1 MDFKVAFELTK
12 DIKKVKGVISVVYPG
27 AAASKTLNTIDLIV
41 VYSNKSE
48 TSVHEV
54 ENLLNDKNSLSNKDF
69 KNIGINKP
77 TTPTQPKEP
86 SSLIK
91 DEKKDIKEIRK

>member
-1 MDFKVAFELTK
+1 MKLLL
-12 DIKKVKGVISVVYPG
+12 II
-27 AAASKTLNTIDLIV
+27 TIFL
-41 VYSNKSE
+41 S
-48 TSVHEV
+48 
-54 ENLLNDKNSLSNKDF
+54 NLLFSLSNKDF

>member
-1 MDFKVAFELTK
+1 MKLLL
-12 DIKKVKGVISVVYPG
+12 II
-27 AAASKTLNTIDLIV
+27 TIFL
-41 VYSNKSE
+41 SNLLFADSNYNKNYNGKIDMHGGKSE
-48 TSVHEV
+48 
-54 ENLLNDKNSLSNKDF
+54 NILNDKNSLSNKDF

>member
-1 MDFKVAFELTK
+1 MKLLLIITIFLSNLLFAD
-12 DIKKVKGVISVVYPG
+12 SNY
-27 AAASKTLNTIDLIV
+27 SKNYSGKIDMHGG
-41 VYSNKSE
+41 KS
-48 TSVHEV
+48 

-86 SSLIK
+86 SNLIK

>member
-1 MDFKVAFELTK
+1 MKIL
-12 DIKKVKGVISVVYPG
+12 
-27 AAASKTLNTIDLIV
+27 LIV
-41 VYSNKSE
+41 TTLFANILFANYNYMIQDNGKIDMHGGKSE
-48 TSVHEV
+48 
-54 ENLLNDKNSLSNKDF
+54 NLIDEKNSLSNKDF

>member
-1 MDFKVAFELTK
+1 MKLLL
-12 DIKKVKGVISVVYPG
+12 II
-27 AAASKTLNTIDLIV
+27 TIFLSNLLFSDSNYNKN
-41 VYSNKSE
+41 YSGKIDMHGGKSE
-48 TSVHEV
+48 
-54 ENLLNDKNSLSNKDF
+54 NILNDKNSLSNKDF

>member
-1 MDFKVAFELTK
+1 MKLLLIITIFL
-12 DIKKVKGVISVVYPG
+12 
-27 AAASKTLNTIDLIV
+27 LNLLFADSNYNKNYSRKIDMHGG
-41 VYSNKSE
+41 KSE
-48 TSVHEV
+48 
-54 ENLLNDKNSLSNKDF
+54 NILNDKNSLSNKDF

-91 DEKKDIKEIRK
+91 DEKKDIKEIKK